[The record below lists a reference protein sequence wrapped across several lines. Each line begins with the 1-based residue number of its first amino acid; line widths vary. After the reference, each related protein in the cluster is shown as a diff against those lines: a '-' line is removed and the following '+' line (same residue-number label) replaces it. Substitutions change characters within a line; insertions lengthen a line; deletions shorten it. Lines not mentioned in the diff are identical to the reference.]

1 MRLLFVSKYD
11 ILLLRY
17 PSFGKGVLK
26 MIYIVEDDEN
36 IRRMESYALT
46 SSGLEVQEYADGAS
60 FFEACKKRAPRL
72 VILDV
77 MLPGEDGFEILKKI
91 RQGDAGG
98 NPAVI
103 MVTAKTSEIDK
114 VMGLNEGADD
124 YIAKPFG
131 IMEFV
136 ARVKAVL
143 RRTGTV
149 EVEQPTEEMKC
160 GGIRLDIHRH
170 QVISGNDTVELTFK
184 EFELLK
190 YLMRHEGQVM
200 SRQQIMDSV
209 WDTDFCGESRTV
221 DMHVKTL
228 RQKLGECGSYIKTVR
243 NIGYKLERQE

>member
-1 MRLLFVSKYD
+1 
-11 ILLLRY
+11 
-17 PSFGKGVLK
+17 

-36 IRRMESYALT
+36 IRRMESYALL
-46 SSGLEVQEYADGAS
+46 SSGLSVAEFADGS
-60 FFEACKKRAPRL
+60 GFFEACKQRPPKL

-77 MLPGEDGFEILKKI
+77 MLPGEDGFEILKRI
-91 RQGDAGG
+91 RQGEAGG
-98 NPAVI
+98 DPAVI

-114 VMGLNEGADD
+114 VMGLNGGADD
-124 YIAKPFG
+124 YISKPFG

-143 RRTGTV
+143 RRVGGA
-149 EVEQPTEEMKC
+149 EMELGEELRC
-160 GGIRLDIHRH
+160 GDIVMDDNRR
-170 QVISGNDTVELTFK
+170 QVIAGGESVELTYK

-200 SRQQIMDSV
+200 SRQQIMDTV

-228 RQKLGECGSYIKTVR
+228 RQKLGNCGSYIRTVR

>member
-1 MRLLFVSKYD
+1 
-11 ILLLRY
+11 
-17 PSFGKGVLK
+17 
-26 MIYIVEDDEN
+26 MIYIVEDDDN

-46 SSGLEVQEYADGAS
+46 GSGLAVREFADGAA
-60 FFEACKKRAPRL
+60 FWEACREQTPQL

-77 MLPGEDGFEILKKI
+77 MLPGEDGFAILERI
-91 RQGDAGG
+91 RNGEAGG

-114 VMGLNEGADD
+114 VMGLDGGADD

-131 IMEFV
+131 IMEFI

-143 RRTGTV
+143 RRSGGG
-149 EVEQPTEEMKC
+149 EGGGEELHC
-160 GGIRLDIHRH
+160 GGIRLDVSRHRLTAEG
-170 QVISGNDTVELTFK
+170 QEVELTFK

-190 YLMRHEGQVM
+190 FLLRHQGQVM
-200 SRQQIMDSV
+200 SRQQIMDAV

-228 RQKLGECGSYIKTVR
+228 RRKLGACGSDIKTVR
-243 NIGYKLERQE
+243 NIGYKLEHQE

>member
-1 MRLLFVSKYD
+1 
-11 ILLLRY
+11 
-17 PSFGKGVLK
+17 
-26 MIYIVEDDEN
+26 MIYIVEDDDN

-46 SSGLEVQEYADGAS
+46 SSGLPVLEFPDGAS
-60 FFEACKKRAPRL
+60 FFEACKKRPPKL

-77 MLPGEDGFEILKKI
+77 MLPGEDGFEILKRI
-91 RQGDAGG
+91 RQGEAGG
-98 NPAVI
+98 DPAVI

-114 VMGLNEGADD
+114 GLGLNGGADD
-124 YIAKPFG
+124 YISKPFG

-143 RRTGTV
+143 RRTGSTETELGEELRCGDIVLDETRRQVVAAGTV
-149 EVEQPTEEMKC
+149 
-160 GGIRLDIHRH
+160 
-170 QVISGNDTVELTFK
+170 VELTFK

-200 SRQQIMDSV
+200 SRQQIMDTV

-228 RQKLGECGSYIKTVR
+228 RQKLGDCGSYIRTVR
-243 NIGYKLERQE
+243 NIGYKLEQQE

>member
-1 MRLLFVSKYD
+1 
-11 ILLLRY
+11 
-17 PSFGKGVLK
+17 
-26 MIYIVEDDEN
+26 
-36 IRRMESYALT
+36 
-46 SSGLEVQEYADGAS
+46 
-60 FFEACKKRAPRL
+60 ACKKKAPQL

-77 MLPGEDGFEILKKI
+77 MLPGDDGFEILKRI
-91 RQGDAGG
+91 RQGEAGG
-98 NPAVI
+98 DPAVI

-114 VMGLNEGADD
+114 VMGLNGGADD

-143 RRTGTV
+143 RRTGSPET
-149 EVEQPTEEMKC
+149 EVGDELIC
-160 GGIRLDIHRH
+160 GQIRLDENRH
-170 QVISGNDTVELTFK
+170 QVTSAGQTVELTYK

-200 SRQQIMDSV
+200 SRQQIMDTV

-228 RQKLGECGSYIKTVR
+228 RQKLGACGSYIRTVR
-243 NIGYKLERQE
+243 NIGYKLEQQE

>member
-1 MRLLFVSKYD
+1 MKNPGPLSRPRFVLEREKEQ
-11 ILLLRY
+11 
-17 PSFGKGVLK
+17 G

-46 SSGLEVQEYADGAS
+46 SSGLAVQEYADGAS
-60 FFEACKKRAPRL
+60 FFEACKRRPPQL

-77 MLPGEDGFEILKKI
+77 MLPGEDGFEILKRI
-91 RQGDAGG
+91 RHGEAGG
-98 NPAVI
+98 DPAVI

-114 VMGLNEGADD
+114 VMGLNDGADD
-124 YIAKPFG
+124 YISKPFG

-143 RRTGTV
+143 RRTGSMDL
-149 EVEQPTEEMKC
+149 EKGEELTC
-160 GGIRLDIHRH
+160 GKIRLDENRH
-170 QVISGNDTVELTFK
+170 KVFAGTEPVELTYK

-190 YLMRHEGQVM
+190 YLMRHEDQVM
-200 SRQQIMDSV
+200 SRQQIMDAV

-228 RQKLGECGSYIKTVR
+228 RQKLGEHGSCIKTVR
-243 NIGYKLERQE
+243 NIGYKLEHQE

>member
-1 MRLLFVSKYD
+1 
-11 ILLLRY
+11 
-17 PSFGKGVLK
+17 

-46 SSGLEVQEYADGAS
+46 SSGLAVQEYADGES
-60 FFEACKKRAPRL
+60 FFEACKRRSPQL

-77 MLPGEDGFEILKKI
+77 MLPGEDGFEILKRI
-91 RQGDAGG
+91 RHGEAGG
-98 NPAVI
+98 DPAVI

-114 VMGLNEGADD
+114 VMGLNDGADD

-143 RRTGTV
+143 RRTGSV
-149 EVEQPTEEMKC
+149 DLEMGEELIC
-160 GGIRLDIHRH
+160 GKIRLDENRH
-170 QVISGNDTVELTFK
+170 KVFSGMETVELTYK

-190 YLMRHEGQVM
+190 YLMRHQDQVM
-200 SRQQIMDSV
+200 SRQQIMDAV

-228 RQKLGECGSYIKTVR
+228 RQKLGEQGNCIKTVR
-243 NIGYKLERQE
+243 NIGYKLEHQE

>member
-1 MRLLFVSKYD
+1 
-11 ILLLRY
+11 
-17 PSFGKGVLK
+17 
-26 MIYIVEDDEN
+26 MIYIVEDDDN

-46 SSGLEVQEYADGAS
+46 SSGLATQEFADGEA
-60 FFEACKKRAPRL
+60 FFEACKKRTPQL

-77 MLPGEDGFEILKKI
+77 MLPGEDGFRILERI
-91 RQGDAGG
+91 RSGEAGG
-98 NPAVI
+98 DPAVI

-114 VMGLNEGADD
+114 VMGLNGGADD

-143 RRTGTV
+143 RRSGGGDEDGSEEELHCGQISMDVNRHRV
-149 EVEQPTEEMKC
+149 EVA
-160 GGIRLDIHRH
+160 GR
-170 QVISGNDTVELTFK
+170 TVELTFK

-190 YLMRHEGQVM
+190 FLMRHPKQVM

-228 RQKLGECGSYIKTVR
+228 RQKLGEQGSYIRTVR
-243 NIGYKLERQE
+243 NIGYKLENQE

>member
-1 MRLLFVSKYD
+1 
-11 ILLLRY
+11 
-17 PSFGKGVLK
+17 

-36 IRRMESYALT
+36 IRRMESYALS
-46 SSGLEVQEYADGAS
+46 SSGLPVLEFADGTS
-60 FFEACKKRAPRL
+60 FFEACKKRPPKL

-77 MLPGEDGFEILKKI
+77 MLPGEDGFEILKRI
-91 RQGDAGG
+91 RQGEAGG
-98 NPAVI
+98 DPAVI

-114 VMGLNEGADD
+114 VMGLNGGADD
-124 YIAKPFG
+124 YISKPFG

-143 RRTGTV
+143 RRIGS
-149 EVEQPTEEMKC
+149 TETELGEELRC
-160 GGIRLDIHRH
+160 GDIVLDDNRR
-170 QVISGNDTVELTFK
+170 QVVAAGNVVELTFK

-200 SRQQIMDSV
+200 SRQQIMDTV

-228 RQKLGECGSYIKTVR
+228 RHKLGDFGSYIRTVR
-243 NIGYKLERQE
+243 NIGYKLEKQE

>member
-1 MRLLFVSKYD
+1 
-11 ILLLRY
+11 
-17 PSFGKGVLK
+17 

-46 SSGLEVQEYADGAS
+46 SSGLTVQEYADGAS
-60 FFEACKKRAPRL
+60 FFKACQKRPPQL

-77 MLPGEDGFEILKKI
+77 MLPGEDGFEILKRI
-91 RQGDAGG
+91 RRGEAGSD
-98 NPAVI
+98 PAVI
-103 MVTAKTSEIDK
+103 MVTAKSSEIDK

-143 RRTGTV
+143 RRTGSM
-149 EVEQPTEEMKC
+149 ELDLGEELCC
-160 GGIRLDIHRH
+160 GKIRLDENRR
-170 QVISGNDTVELTFK
+170 QVVAGEELVELTFK

-200 SRQQIMDSV
+200 SRQQIMDAV

-228 RQKLGECGSYIKTVR
+228 RHKLGGCGSQIKTVR
-243 NIGYKLERQE
+243 NIGYKLEQQE

>member
-1 MRLLFVSKYD
+1 MAL
-11 ILLLRY
+11 
-17 PSFGKGVLK
+17 
-26 MIYIVEDDEN
+26 IYIVEDDEN
-36 IRRMESYALT
+36 IRRMESYALL
-46 SSGLEVQEYADGAS
+46 SSGLPVAEFADGSS
-60 FFEACKKRAPRL
+60 FFEACKQRPPKL

-77 MLPGEDGFEILKKI
+77 MLPGEDGFEILKRI
-91 RQGDAGG
+91 RQGEAGG
-98 NPAVI
+98 DPAVI

-114 VMGLNEGADD
+114 VMGLNGGADD
-124 YIAKPFG
+124 YISKPFG

-143 RRTGTV
+143 RRVGGS
-149 EVEQPTEEMKC
+149 ELELGEELRC
-160 GGIRLDIHRH
+160 GDILMDDNRR
-170 QVISGNDTVELTFK
+170 QVIAAGESVELTYK

-200 SRQQIMDSV
+200 SRQQIMDTV

-228 RQKLGECGSYIKTVR
+228 RQKLGNCGSYIRTVR